1 MPACDLPSLLSTSRV
16 VKTET
21 LLAGSEPVPGPD
33 LARVWQGGTVGGGG
47 LSLLSAPEPSEEG
60 ALRLMT
66 ASLAAA
72 VPMEPHAAFRKF
84 RYPWR
89 MPFLL
94 RGTAGTPPSSFD
106 PCPTPHL
113 VEHVS

>member
-1 MPACDLPSLLSTSRV
+1 M
-16 VKTET
+16 
-21 LLAGSEPVPGPD
+21 AGSDPVPGSD
-33 LARVWQGGTVGGGG
+33 LARVRQGGTVGGGG

-94 RGTAGTPPSSFD
+94 RGTAGTLPIRIRPL
-106 PCPTPHL
+106 PNL
-113 VEHVS
+113 V